1 MTESSHGPA
10 QLRILRMSSRTAN
23 NGLQN
28 PGSGSSPRAR
38 TCLAISN
45 LEPDIDAVEA
55 ARFAFFV
62 SIRKR

>member
-28 PGSGSSPRAR
+28 PGSGSSPERDM
-38 TCLAISN
+38 LAISN
-45 LEPDIDAVEA
+45 LEPYIDAVEA